1 MLLGDK
7 RQSNEGLGIT
17 GMLQNVLSERS
28 RRRKS
33 CNIYRNGGKTWRCTT
48 LTREL
53 HYNARF
59 FFFEIAI
66 LFSDIH
72 VHVYALK
79 EIESF
84 RENQIFLNN
93 ITCATVV

>member
-1 MLLGDK
+1 MSDPDVAKVATFIEMAEKHGDVLPLHV
-7 RQSNEGLGIT
+7 NCIIT
-17 GMLQNVLSERS
+17 HV
-28 RRRKS
+28 
-33 CNIYRNGGKTWRCTT
+33 
-48 LTREL
+48 
-53 HYNARF
+53 F